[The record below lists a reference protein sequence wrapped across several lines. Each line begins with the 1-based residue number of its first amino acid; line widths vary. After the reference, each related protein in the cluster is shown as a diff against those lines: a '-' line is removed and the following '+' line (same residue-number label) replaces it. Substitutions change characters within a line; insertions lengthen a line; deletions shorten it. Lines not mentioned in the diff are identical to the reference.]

1 MASLGSF
8 LLLAAFVLA
17 SGAFAASLAGAR
29 RASRRLIDGGIG
41 LFHTVTATMLVVT
54 GIMLYA
60 FVTEDYSIKYIQ
72 RHADSAQP
80 LFYKLASYWGGLD
93 GSIMF
98 WVTLL
103 ALFGSVAV
111 YLNRERQRLLI
122 PWVISVIASVEM
134 FFVFLMVVHNNPF

>member
-1 MASLGSF
+1 MSSLGSF

-17 SGAFAASLAGAR
+17 SGAFSASLAGAR
-29 RASRRLIDGGIG
+29 RNSRRLTDGGLG
-41 LFHTVTATMLVVT
+41 LFHTVTTMMLVAT
-54 GIMLYA
+54 GIMMYG

-72 RHADSAQP
+72 RHADTAQP

-111 YLNRERQRLLI
+111 YINRDRHRLLI
-122 PWVISVIASVEM
+122 PWVVTVIASVEM
-134 FFVFLMVVHNNPF
+134 F